1 MIDLKTI
8 DENLAK
14 AKADVTFWE
23 TAKALFLDPRIMQ
36 ATSTKP
42 TPPMAPP
49 AAGQQPRPYGELKKK
64 VLEAL
69 PEWGQPPVSTVM
81 LVLQMEEAGYVFAS
95 KTPAISVNEALVG
108 LEAEELAFMVEKR
121 GVTRFW
127 TKMQPKRQEVAKA
140 TP

>member
-1 MIDLKTI
+1 MIHLKTI

-23 TAKALFLDPRIMQ
+23 TARAVFVDPRIAQVAPTQPALQ
-36 ATSTKP
+36 AASP
-42 TPPMAPP
+42 NHL
-49 AAGQQPRPYGELKKK
+49 QRPYGELKKK

-69 PEWGQPPVSTVM
+69 PDWGKVAFSTAM
-81 LVLQMEEAGYVFAS
+81 LVEQMEKAGYVFAS
-95 KTPAISVNEALVG
+95 KTPAISVNEALVN

-127 TKMQPKRQEVAKA
+127 TKMQPKRQEAPVGAS
-140 TP
+140 